1 MLCRWDV
8 RAYDIG
14 LLMASLDYVLDLMGF
29 DSRFGCCRFGRPP
42 RLYVKA
48 LVLKEVCKA
57 SLRYAESLS
66 LTYLGVR
73 IPKSTLHYWEV
84 RHGDMVGEVLNVLL
98 RLLSTIDYDYSVVDS
113 TKFTDWLK
121 SLHELFIDVR
131 VWSGYTLF
139 PVHAKLT
146 SSEVE
151 FVKGMPEGEGV
162 MLGDGAF
169 NAKPV
174 LNTIA
179 SRGYIPIVKRG
190 SRSPRGY
197 GARFRDRA
205 YDEALYAYRSVGEGI
220 FGALTVEF
228 GDRLKTRREEPTKTR
243 TLLRIIIYCLKILVR
258 WAYE

>member
-14 LLMASLDYVLDLMGF
+14 LLLAILDYVLDLMGF
-29 DSRFGCCRFGRPP
+29 DSRFEGCRFGRPA

-48 LVLKEVCKA
+48 LVLKGVCKA

-66 LTYLGVR
+66 QTHLAVR

-84 RHGDMVGEVLNVLL
+84 RHGDVVVEVLKALL
-98 RLLSTIDYDYSVVDS
+98 RLLSLMDYDYSVIDS
-113 TKFTDWLK
+113 TKFTDWLN

-131 VWSGYTLF
+131 VRSGETLF
-139 PVHAKLT
+139 LVYAQLT

-151 FVKGMPEGEGV
+151 FVEGIPEGGGV

-169 NAKPV
+169 NARPI

-179 SRGYIPIVKRG
+179 SRGYIPMVKRG

-197 GARFRDRA
+197 GARIRDRV
-205 YDEALYAYRSVGEGI
+205 YDESLYAYRSVGEGV
-220 FGALTVEF
+220 FGALIVEF
-228 GDRLKTRREEPTKTR
+228 GDRLKTRREESTKTR
-243 TLLRIIIYCLKILVR
+243 THLRIIIYCLKILVR
-258 WAYE
+258 WTYE